1 MVAVSLQS
9 GSNGNCIYVEA
20 GGARLLFD
28 AGISGVQA
36 ERRLAAFGRDIRKVD
51 AVVISHD
58 HSDHVRCAG
67 VLHRKY
73 GLPLFASRPT
83 LRAAERNLDLGAM
96 REVNSFVS
104 GGALRFKKMT
114 IETVRTPHD
123 AEDGV
128 AFVVCAEGKR
138 LGILTDLGHV
148 FDGLPELIKSLDAVF
163 LESNYDPEMLESGP
177 YPAFLKARIRGPHG
191 HISNIESA
199 ELLRGNASRALQ
211 WACLAHLSEQNNRPG
226 LALHTHRRIVG
237 DAFPIHAASRCEPT
251 GLFEVRT

>member
-1 MVAVSLQS
+1 MIAVSLQS

-20 GGARLLFD
+20 AGARLLFD

-51 AVVISHD
+51 AVIISHD
-58 HSDHVRCAG
+58 HSDHIRCAG

-83 LRAAERNLDLGAM
+83 LKAAEKYQNLGAIQSA
-96 REVNSFVS
+96 RDFTS
-104 GGALRFKKMT
+104 GGALHFGKVT
-114 IETVRTPHD
+114 VETVRTPHD

-128 AFVVCAEGKR
+128 VFVVCAEGKR
-138 LGILTDLGHV
+138 LGILTDLGHI
-148 FDGLPELIKSLDAVF
+148 FDGLPALIGSLDAVF
-163 LESNYDPEMLESGP
+163 LESNYDPEMLENGP
-177 YPAFLKARIRGPHG
+177 YPAFLKARIRGPRG

-199 ELLRGNASRALQ
+199 ELLRGSASPALQ
-211 WACLAHLSEQNNRPG
+211 WACLAHLSEQNNRPD
-226 LALHTHRRIVG
+226 LALRTHKEILG
-237 DAFPIHAASRCEPT
+237 DAFPLRAASRYEPT